1 MARHRYRRTLLS
13 LHPDLWFVRS
23 TGLLY
28 YILRF
33 VSGRFRLVGLA
44 SFFVTYFWLGQY
56 VWTITIEG
64 SRPDITAELSSQ
76 LADYGLK
83 PPATLMSQQEL
94 EEIQG
99 QLQQDHADKIDWLS
113 LEVSGHTY
121 RLQYTPKVISEVTKE
136 DYKPLIASQDGLV
149 DRIEVSKGNVLV
161 TRNQYVHKGETLV
174 DNSLVTTSDEVRF
187 IPVEGKVYAYTWK
200 IYEAS
205 MPVTDQ
211 VDAFSELR
219 LAILEQVRAD
229 LGEDDSIEQE
239 NVLQYETNEGKITLR
254 IHFTLYQNIAS
265 KGD

>member
-1 MARHRYRRTLLS
+1 MYKR
-13 LHPDLWFVRS
+13 
-23 TGLLY
+23 
-28 YILRF
+28 
-33 VSGRFRLVGLA
+33 
-44 SFFVTYFWLGQY
+44 Q
-56 VWTITIEG
+56 
-64 SRPDITAELSSQ
+64 
-76 LADYGLK
+76 
-83 PPATLMSQQEL
+83 
-94 EEIQG
+94 
-99 QLQQDHADKIDWLS
+99 QQDHADKIDWLS